1 MLRVSAFAKVNL
13 WLHLI
18 GRRPDGFH
26 EIETLMLPIG
36 LADEITIEKSTI
48 PALTCSDPSLPIGE
62 DNLVIRAVRILEKL
76 TDRPLH
82 VRISLHKNIPTGA
95 GLAGGSSDAVAV
107 LKAVNTLYSLAL
119 DEAQLIDAAAAIGS
133 DTAFFVRDEP
143 AICRGRGEIQE
154 SAGDLSPL
162 KDKWLLLI
170 KPPFGVSTPWA
181 YSRWAKLMP
190 APGAIQSLHG
200 LSLRNDLERPV
211 FEKFVALETMK
222 DWLLSQTN
230 VQAALMSG
238 SGSTVFAILD
248 SESTARDLESRALA
262 HFGPTFWTC
271 VTSFRLL

>member
-1 MLRVSAFAKVNL
+1 MV
-13 WLHLI
+13 
-18 GRRPDGFH
+18 
-26 EIETLMLPIG
+26 PIG
-36 LADEITIEKSTI
+36 LADEITIGRSPHPELI
-48 PALTCSDPSLPIGE
+48 CSDPSLPTGE

-76 TDRPLH
+76 TGRSLP
-82 VRISLHKNIPTGA
+82 VRITLQKNIPAGA

-119 DEAQLIDAAAAIGS
+119 NETQLIDAAAAIGS
-133 DTAFFVRDEP
+133 DTAFFVRNEP

-154 SAGDLSPL
+154 SAGDLSSL

-181 YSRWAKLMP
+181 YSRWAKLQP
-190 APGAIQSLHG
+190 EPGAIQSLPG

-211 FEKFVALETMK
+211 FEKFVALETLK
-222 DWLLSQTN
+222 DWLLSQTE
-230 VQAALMSG
+230 VRAALMSG

-262 HFGPTFWTC
+262 HLGPTFWTC
-271 VTSFRLL
+271 VTSFRLSSNE